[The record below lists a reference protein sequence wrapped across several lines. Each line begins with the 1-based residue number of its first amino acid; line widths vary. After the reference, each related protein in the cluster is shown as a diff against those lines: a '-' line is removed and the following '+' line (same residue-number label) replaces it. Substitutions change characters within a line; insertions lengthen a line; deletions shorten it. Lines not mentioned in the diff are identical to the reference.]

1 MELCKYREQHK
12 VIAVDASKM
21 DVKNYELDNVLSL
34 TSLLNKYY
42 PATTSNG
49 TIKNLESKGMDGLTE
64 QYFPPDLQTIESQ
77 QYCPG
82 GSCVFRHNSSSLV
95 GILNNFR
102 GSDFNQS
109 NFLLV
114 T

>member
-1 MELCKYREQHK
+1 
-12 VIAVDASKM
+12 M

-82 GSCVFRHNSSSLV
+82 GSCVFRHNSSSSEYTQPYMAPGLFYDRSSYPV
-95 GILNNFR
+95 N
-102 GSDFNQS
+102 
-109 NFLLV
+109 
-114 T
+114 